1 MKEFDINNKIFDI
14 PIETPPSNQYN
25 PKYIIDKDKVQLM
38 LKYNNGAIVWRY
50 IEGFDNNYILGCNG
64 EMWRYDKR
72 KNDWVKVRFTQVKD
86 SFQTKLL
93 DSNKKRHTKKL
104 NLLMKET
111 FPELITYSKIKIEE
125 EKIAGQNDIV
135 RQKLQNEAKIKCF
148 NNVTKKTTYYMTVSQ
163 AEKGTNISSV
173 LIEKNLSREINNIGG
188 LIFYYN

>member
-50 IEGFDNNYILGCNG
+50 IKGFDNNYILGCNG

-111 FPELITYSKIKIEE
+111 FPELITYNKIKIEE

-188 LIFYYN
+188 LVFYYN

>member
-50 IEGFDNNYILGCNG
+50 IKGFDNNYILGCNG

-111 FPELITYSKIKIEE
+111 FPELITYNKIKIELVDE
-125 EKIAGQNDIV
+125 
-135 RQKLQNEAKIKCF
+135 RL
-148 NNVTKKTTYYMTVSQ
+148 TTVS
-163 AEKGTNISSV
+163 AHKTM
-173 LIEKNLSREINNIGG
+173 NLLEINKHKKRGIVDTISAEYILETYLNKI
-188 LIFYYN
+188 